1 VRLPGGPR
9 GLTLPPVT
17 GREGEPDTDPGHSR
31 REDRVVFL
39 RLTLSLALIYYRR
52 FYRRKYD
59 AARTLRAFSSKLR
72 EETDLDRLGGELV
85 SVVR

>member
-1 VRLPGGPR
+1 LLCIGP
-9 GLTLPPVT
+9 
-17 GREGEPDTDPGHSR
+17 
-31 REDRVVFL
+31 
-39 RLTLSLALIYYRR
+39 YRSS
-52 FYRRKYD
+52 KYD